1 MHAFSSGARLGKQIS
16 PPADV
21 GCEPMAL
28 ARVLVLGAALALLPD
43 CTNVTRLSAGPAV
56 AFPGDGHR
64 SYGEEIV
71 LRRGVGTSDF
81 ESIGVAE
88 YEARL
93 LVSQETH
100 ALSLGAG
107 YGAMKWW
114 GDGIAFANLGP
125 AFGFELTRGK
135 PLGNAGLHGALGFG
149 WTFEESRSQRPA
161 RWLAFGMDRESYVT
175 VERKR
180 RAVTLELMGSAD
192 LRGTRQPLYTVGV
205 LLGVAFTN
213 EQDDVQLPPRRPLD
227 GFGLGNVE
235 LFRRDPPTRR

>member
-1 MHAFSSGARLGKQIS
+1 
-16 PPADV
+16 
-21 GCEPMAL
+21 MAL
-28 ARVLVLGAALALLPD
+28 ERVLLLGAALALLPD

-56 AFPGDGHR
+56 AFPGNGHE

-71 LRRGVGTSDF
+71 LRRGIGTSDF
-81 ESIGVAE
+81 ESIGVGE

-93 LVSQETH
+93 LVSEETH

-107 YGAMKWW
+107 VGAMKWW
-114 GDGIAFANLGP
+114 GDGLAFAHAAP

-149 WTFEESRSQRPA
+149 WTFDETQSRHPPK
-161 RWLAFGMDRESYVT
+161 WMIFGMDRERYLT

-180 RAVTLELMGSAD
+180 RVVTLELMGSAD
-192 LRGTRQPLYTVGV
+192 LRGTRQPLYTLGV

-213 EQDDVQLPPRRPLD
+213 EQDDIELPPPRIPP
-227 GFGLGNVE
+227 GFAPGDAGLS
-235 LFRRDPPTRR
+235 FRRDPPTRR

>member
-1 MHAFSSGARLGKQIS
+1 ML
-16 PPADV
+16 V
-21 GCEPMAL
+21 V
-28 ARVLVLGAALALLPD
+28 RVLVLGAALALLPD

-71 LRRGVGTSDF
+71 LHRGVGTSDF
-81 ESIGVAE
+81 DSIGVAG

-93 LVSQETH
+93 LVTEETH

-107 YGAMKWW
+107 YSAMKWW
-114 GDGIAFANLGP
+114 GDGLAFANLDP

-149 WTFEESRSQRPA
+149 WTFEEERSEREANWNIFPA
-161 RWLAFGMDRESYVT
+161 MCPIGCEPRVT
-175 VERKR
+175 VERR
-180 RAVTLELMGSAD
+180 RRVVTLELAGSAD
-192 LRGTRQPLYTVGV
+192 LRGTREPLYTLGI

-213 EQDDVQLPPRRPLD
+213 EQDDIVLPAPELPPNGFLLPDATPARRGMPGRPD
-227 GFGLGNVE
+227 A
-235 LFRRDPPTRR
+235 R